1 MRQFAANHDAVF
13 DADPEPS
20 DRMPVRQAGPPP
32 QESLAQGSSSTDY
45 DLPDS
50 PEAQDA

>member
-20 DRMPVRQAGPPP
+20 DRMLVRQAGPPP
-32 QESLAQGSSSTDY
+32 QESLVQGNSTTDY

-50 PEAQDA
+50 REAQDA